1 MIDRIAVLG
10 LLAGMAALWVWDWQ
24 IFRILERH
32 EKKLQEYGRLVH
44 GKAETEQRCGNCKER
59 KGCPPYT
66 LDAAPSYPCPR
77 FRKED

>member
-1 MIDRIAVLG
+1 MDKVLQLG
-10 LLAGMAALWVWDWQ
+10 FLLLVGVLLVQNWELT
-24 IFRILERH
+24 RILERH

-44 GKAETEQRCGNCKER
+44 GKSETEQRCGNCKDR

-66 LDAAPSYPCPR
+66 LDAAPAYPCPH